1 MSKIWRLIDTG
12 GNNGFYNMALDE
24 AISIACREGAVLPTL
39 RFYTW
44 SPQCISIGYF
54 QKIDRVLT
62 LSGLERNHT
71 DIVRRITGGRAVLH
85 GNDLSYS
92 IVCNTDNQLFPRNIM
107 GTYLLTANAFVLGLN
122 YLGIYADH
130 IDKPTPKSHIYHKS
144 NLCFATT
151 LGHEISVKGRKL
163 IGSAQRRWPDIFLQH
178 GSVLI
183 TENQEGNGTTS
194 ISISEILLGCN
205 IDIKTITAALCKGFT
220 EALGISLINE
230 PLTQYEKDLAQSLA
244 EEKYSKVPL

>member
-1 MSKIWRLIDTG
+1 
-12 GNNGFYNMALDE
+12 MALDE

-54 QKIDRVLT
+54 QKIDRLLT
-62 LSGLERNHT
+62 LSGLERNHK
-71 DIVRRITGGRAVLH
+71 DIVRRITGGRAVFH

-92 IVCNTDNQLFPRNIM
+92 IVCNTDNQLFPGNIM
-107 GTYLLTANAFVLGLN
+107 GTYLLTANAFVFGLK
-122 YLGIYADH
+122 YLGISADH
-130 IDKPTPKSHIYHKS
+130 IDTPTPKSHRYHKS

-163 IGSAQRRWPDIFLQH
+163 IGSAQRRWPDVFLQH

-183 TENQEGNGTTS
+183 TENQGGNGTTS
-194 ISISEILLGCN
+194 ISISEILGCN
-205 IDIKTITAALCKGFT
+205 IDIKTITAALSAGFRDKLRIDLVK
-220 EALGISLINE
+220 EH
-230 PLTQYEKDLAQSLA
+230 LTQYEICLAKKLA
-244 EEKYSKVPL
+244 EEKYSKTSWNEKYILPQTSS